1 MKKSGE
7 ISSLVIERALD
18 ILLMKHPVR
27 TAIGVMLGL
36 TLSLLASLFSPALA
50 KVGMVGVAN
59 VRDWQWIPLGIV
71 LAHARTLID
80 YVFTRPVG
88 NESVD
93 EAIRLIDASNLSKEE
108 KRTQYRALINAVLKN
123 VALSRKTEQELA
135 MLDLISRKP
144 GAPD

>member
-36 TLSLLASLFSPALA
+36 TLSLLASLFSPVLA

-59 VRDWQWIPLGIV
+59 VRDWQ
-71 LAHARTLID
+71 
-80 YVFTRPVG
+80 
-88 NESVD
+88 
-93 EAIRLIDASNLSKEE
+93 
-108 KRTQYRALINAVLKN
+108 
-123 VALSRKTEQELA
+123 
-135 MLDLISRKP
+135 
-144 GAPD
+144 